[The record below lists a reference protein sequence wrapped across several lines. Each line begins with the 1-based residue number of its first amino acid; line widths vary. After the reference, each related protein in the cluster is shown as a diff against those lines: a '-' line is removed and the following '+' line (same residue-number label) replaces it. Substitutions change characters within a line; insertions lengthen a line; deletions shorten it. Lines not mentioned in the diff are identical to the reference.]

1 MDPIDLS
8 SSRVNLNGPG
18 DWKQWI
24 SIIHKFATAQNVWKY
39 IDPSNAEKP
48 ALSKPEE
55 PTVQQIRPTASDLTD
70 LTAEEFRRLEFLHT
84 QYRTKVQTHR
94 DQQKA
99 LSSIQQHIV
108 KTIGNYY
115 STIADEHDIAKEL
128 ALLKARVQPTDWAHE
143 QEVLERYYAVLKA
156 PNRSKIDT
164 WITSWQRILTEA
176 QKLDLPDIK
185 NLRPTRQF
193 LQAVSSINPA
203 FTDYWINKMEDEAR
217 NKPNWQDSFPDGI
230 KISEIFER
238 SHKAKRATGSKAVF
252 STFQNEGPNQSN
264 NGYNDGDKGSNR
276 RSKPSCLCGKKHYYS
291 ECYYLSKAARPNGWK
306 PNKDIEHK
314 INQKLEDPVLKEKV
328 NRSLERYA
336 GQRPQEPQAV
346 QDHQNS
352 ADVRGTAFAGRHVTQ
367 EAQRSTFATSVY
379 PLKDSFILDSGSD
392 THICNNKDR
401 FVSYEPLTIEE
412 VAYAGDSQLSIL
424 GYGQVHLRL
433 EEGGIFILNEV
444 AHIPAFHTNV
454 ASLDRMINKGYN
466 WNPQTGA
473 VTAKGKIVFHTKRI
487 NRQPVIE
494 FNPVRPQQAPSA
506 FSSSSEPRPEQVQE
520 ATRWHQR
527 LGHLN
532 PEALEQLVRHTTGAR
547 IKGPIRIDCRPCSE
561 AKATRIISRRGPHAK
576 APRPFWRI
584 YIDVFHLHESYN
596 GKKTALLIKDEF
608 TGMIFAYF
616 HTEATQAALL
626 GSLKSFESMI
636 QRQYALGLC
645 RIHRDND
652 PSLRTAYEDWIHQE
666 GIQDEPTAPYTSAQ
680 NGPAERSGGVIATK
694 ARSMQ
699 LGANIPPELWPE
711 TWSAAVYLH
720 NRSPQQS
727 TGWKTPFQQL
737 HQWLQ
742 SKNRDSGYESTSS
755 QPDVTHLKAYGCRAY
770 PMTGKALRNTQ
781 KKDLKTEAH
790 AETGYLV
797 GYDSS
802 NIFRIW
808 IPERSEVRRVRDV
821 TFNEKVFFDPKDHPN
836 NPNSVSTR
844 RQQLQLELPQH
855 IESDTDEEID
865 QIRSADETLP
875 EIIVNTQG
883 LQLTSSS
890 DHTSQEPDEEPD
902 QGHDAYD
909 AYPSPQLTT
918 SSAPPEPANQQLRS
932 QRQRRPARKLLEN
945 EAQKKAGFHIY
956 TRSFFQGREEK
967 LHRRSLPPEPRNWK
981 ELQGHRFEPEFKE
994 AANMEMGSHWS
1005 RGTFKPVPTD
1015 EAQGRPLP
1023 LTWVFK
1029 YKFNK
1034 HGFLTRF
1041 KARLCVRGDL
1051 QQPNDKETYAAT
1063 LAGRTFRVLMAITAK
1078 FDLETRQ
1085 LDAVNAFTNS
1095 LIDEDIYVLF
1105 PDGYSRRGWILKLIR
1120 ALYGLRRSPLL
1131 WQKDLSNT
1139 FKQLGLELCPED
1151 PCVFNNTWLTAFF
1164 FVDDI
1169 VFLYRSR
1176 HQQAADRLIAQ
1187 LRAKYKMNDLGSLQW
1202 FLGIRVI
1209 RDRPNGKL
1217 WLCQDSYI
1225 EKLTTQ
1231 FSIKKSNTFRGN
1243 PLSTNNLQQY
1253 ELQATTNEISMFQQ
1267 KIGGINY
1274 IAVITRPDV
1283 AKAASKLAEFLAN
1296 PSPQHQTIADKVISY
1311 LYATRHLAIQ
1321 FGGTSPSPTTG
1332 PIQVEHSSDL
1342 KIASDAA
1349 FADDQKTR
1357 KSSQGS
1363 IICLFGGPVSWK
1375 AGKQDTV
1382 TTSSTEAELLA
1393 FTHTAKESIA
1403 IQRLFKQLDLKLD
1416 HLPTIECDN
1425 QQTIRLIS
1433 LETPRLKTALKHVD
1447 IHNCWARQA
1456 FKQGHFKIQYTP
1468 TALMLADGLTKP
1480 LPGQK
1485 FDQFVK
1491 QLGLIDI
1498 SPLIEEAQVDS
1509 DLED

>member
-24 SIIHKFATAQNVWKY
+24 SIIHKFATAQNVWEY

-314 INQKLEDPVLKEKV
+314 INQKLEDPVLKEK
-328 NRSLERYA
+328 
-336 GQRPQEPQAV
+336 
-346 QDHQNS
+346 
-352 ADVRGTAFAGRHVTQ
+352 
-367 EAQRSTFATSVY
+367 
-379 PLKDSFILDSGSD
+379 
-392 THICNNKDR
+392 
-401 FVSYEPLTIEE
+401 
-412 VAYAGDSQLSIL
+412 
-424 GYGQVHLRL
+424 
-433 EEGGIFILNEV
+433 
-444 AHIPAFHTNV
+444 
-454 ASLDRMINKGYN
+454 GYN

-473 VTAKGKIVFHTKRI
+473 VTAAKGKIVFHTKRI

-755 QPDVTHLKAYGCRAY
+755 QPDVTHLKAYG
-770 PMTGKALRNTQ
+770 
-781 KKDLKTEAH
+781 
-790 AETGYLV
+790 
-797 GYDSS
+797 
-802 NIFRIW
+802 
-808 IPERSEVRRVRDV
+808 
-821 TFNEKVFFDPKDHPN
+821 
-836 NPNSVSTR
+836 
-844 RQQLQLELPQH
+844 RQQLQLQLPQH

-865 QIRSADETLP
+865 QI
-875 EIIVNTQG
+875 
-883 LQLTSSS
+883 
-890 DHTSQEPDEEPD
+890 
-902 QGHDAYD
+902 
-909 AYPSPQLTT
+909 
-918 SSAPPEPANQQLRS
+918 
-932 QRQRRPARKLLEN
+932 
-945 EAQKKAGFHIY
+945 
-956 TRSFFQGREEK
+956 
-967 LHRRSLPPEPRNWK
+967 SL
-981 ELQGHRFEPEFKE
+981 
-994 AANMEMGSHWS
+994 
-1005 RGTFKPVPTD
+1005 
-1015 EAQGRPLP
+1015 
-1023 LTWVFK
+1023 
-1029 YKFNK
+1029 
-1034 HGFLTRF
+1034 
-1041 KARLCVRGDL
+1041 
-1051 QQPNDKETYAAT
+1051 
-1063 LAGRTFRVLMAITAK
+1063 
-1078 FDLETRQ
+1078 
-1085 LDAVNAFTNS
+1085 
-1095 LIDEDIYVLF
+1095 
-1105 PDGYSRRGWILKLIR
+1105 
-1120 ALYGLRRSPLL
+1120 
-1131 WQKDLSNT
+1131 
-1139 FKQLGLELCPED
+1139 
-1151 PCVFNNTWLTAFF
+1151 
-1164 FVDDI
+1164 
-1169 VFLYRSR
+1169 
-1176 HQQAADRLIAQ
+1176 QAALTIPVKSQMKNQTKDTMLTMPIHRL
-1187 LRAKYKMNDLGSLQW
+1187 S
-1202 FLGIRVI
+1202 
-1209 RDRPNGKL
+1209 
-1217 WLCQDSYI
+1217 
-1225 EKLTTQ
+1225 
-1231 FSIKKSNTFRGN
+1231 
-1243 PLSTNNLQQY
+1243 
-1253 ELQATTNEISMFQQ
+1253 
-1267 KIGGINY
+1267 
-1274 IAVITRPDV
+1274 
-1283 AKAASKLAEFLAN
+1283 
-1296 PSPQHQTIADKVISY
+1296 
-1311 LYATRHLAIQ
+1311 
-1321 FGGTSPSPTTG
+1321 
-1332 PIQVEHSSDL
+1332 
-1342 KIASDAA
+1342 
-1349 FADDQKTR
+1349 
-1357 KSSQGS
+1357 
-1363 IICLFGGPVSWK
+1363 
-1375 AGKQDTV
+1375 
-1382 TTSSTEAELLA
+1382 
-1393 FTHTAKESIA
+1393 
-1403 IQRLFKQLDLKLD
+1403 
-1416 HLPTIECDN
+1416 
-1425 QQTIRLIS
+1425 
-1433 LETPRLKTALKHVD
+1433 
-1447 IHNCWARQA
+1447 
-1456 FKQGHFKIQYTP
+1456 
-1468 TALMLADGLTKP
+1468 
-1480 LPGQK
+1480 
-1485 FDQFVK
+1485 
-1491 QLGLIDI
+1491 
-1498 SPLIEEAQVDS
+1498 
-1509 DLED
+1509 

>member
-1 MDPIDLS
+1 MRNTVKDSSANRDDAVSRKRTSSKDDDAPPAKRRVLTTARREQNRQAQKAYRERQKQERIRLKQEKAQAQASCGQRLRPLLKREELPSRDSSGKQRSMREINLCDEGFLETVDTSVSTPSSQNNSVKKLEPNFPDLYSLAMDPIDLS

-352 ADVRGTAFAGRHVTQ
+352 ADVRGTA
-367 EAQRSTFATSVY
+367 
-379 PLKDSFILDSGSD
+379 
-392 THICNNKDR
+392 
-401 FVSYEPLTIEE
+401 
-412 VAYAGDSQLSIL
+412 QLSIL

-844 RQQLQLELPQH
+844 RQQLQLQLPQH

-1005 RGTFKPVPTD
+1005 RGTFKP
-1015 EAQGRPLP
+1015 
-1023 LTWVFK
+1023 
-1029 YKFNK
+1029 
-1034 HGFLTRF
+1034 
-1041 KARLCVRGDL
+1041 
-1051 QQPNDKETYAAT
+1051 
-1063 LAGRTFRVLMAITAK
+1063 
-1078 FDLETRQ
+1078 

-1187 LRAKYKMNDLGSLQW
+1187 LHPSVIANCGVEHISPFYQPNLSITLDHATLIQAGSNILSTFNNTSIPVHLRPTMAQILIPHHTSLDLIPLPFLRERAIMLSAAMPHVFNNWELKLDIYERGGLTIWRLKHEKGESVRDTYPPWDMKSWEAAPW
-1202 FLGIRVI
+1202 FLKKWCMLMGREYDKMHNQSIGWQVV
-1209 RDRPNGKL
+1209 RDM
-1217 WLCQDSYI
+1217 
-1225 EKLTTQ
+1225 
-1231 FSIKKSNTFRGN
+1231 
-1243 PLSTNNLQQY
+1243 
-1253 ELQATTNEISMFQQ
+1253 ISS
-1267 KIGGINY
+1267 
-1274 IAVITRPDV
+1274 RD
-1283 AKAASKLAEFLAN
+1283 
-1296 PSPQHQTIADKVISY
+1296 
-1311 LYATRHLAIQ
+1311 
-1321 FGGTSPSPTTG
+1321 
-1332 PIQVEHSSDL
+1332 
-1342 KIASDAA
+1342 
-1349 FADDQKTR
+1349 
-1357 KSSQGS
+1357 
-1363 IICLFGGPVSWK
+1363 
-1375 AGKQDTV
+1375 
-1382 TTSSTEAELLA
+1382 
-1393 FTHTAKESIA
+1393 
-1403 IQRLFKQLDLKLD
+1403 IQRL
-1416 HLPTIECDN
+1416 T
-1425 QQTIRLIS
+1425 TS
-1433 LETPRLKTALKHVD
+1433 
-1447 IHNCWARQA
+1447 
-1456 FKQGHFKIQYTP
+1456 
-1468 TALMLADGLTKP
+1468 
-1480 LPGQK
+1480 
-1485 FDQFVK
+1485 
-1491 QLGLIDI
+1491 
-1498 SPLIEEAQVDS
+1498 
-1509 DLED
+1509 

>member
-352 ADVRGTAFAGRHVTQ
+352 ADVRGTA
-367 EAQRSTFATSVY
+367 
-379 PLKDSFILDSGSD
+379 
-392 THICNNKDR
+392 
-401 FVSYEPLTIEE
+401 
-412 VAYAGDSQLSIL
+412 QLSIL

-652 PSLRTAYEDWIHQE
+652 PSLRTA
-666 GIQDEPTAPYTSAQ
+666 
-680 NGPAERSGGVIATK
+680 
-694 ARSMQ
+694 
-699 LGANIPPELWPE
+699 
-711 TWSAAVYLH
+711 
-720 NRSPQQS
+720 
-727 TGWKTPFQQL
+727 
-737 HQWLQ
+737 
-742 SKNRDSGYESTSS
+742 S

-836 NPNSVSTR
+836 NPNS
-844 RQQLQLELPQH
+844 
-855 IESDTDEEID
+855 SDTDEEID

-1005 RGTFKPVPTD
+1005 RGTFKP
-1015 EAQGRPLP
+1015 
-1023 LTWVFK
+1023 
-1029 YKFNK
+1029 
-1034 HGFLTRF
+1034 
-1041 KARLCVRGDL
+1041 
-1051 QQPNDKETYAAT
+1051 
-1063 LAGRTFRVLMAITAK
+1063 

-1164 FVDDI
+1164 F
-1169 VFLYRSR
+1169 
-1176 HQQAADRLIAQ
+1176 
-1187 LRAKYKMNDLGSLQW
+1187 
-1202 FLGIRVI
+1202 
-1209 RDRPNGKL
+1209 
-1217 WLCQDSYI
+1217 
-1225 EKLTTQ
+1225 
-1231 FSIKKSNTFRGN
+1231 
-1243 PLSTNNLQQY
+1243 
-1253 ELQATTNEISMFQQ
+1253 
-1267 KIGGINY
+1267 
-1274 IAVITRPDV
+1274 
-1283 AKAASKLAEFLAN
+1283 
-1296 PSPQHQTIADKVISY
+1296 
-1311 LYATRHLAIQ
+1311 
-1321 FGGTSPSPTTG
+1321 
-1332 PIQVEHSSDL
+1332 
-1342 KIASDAA
+1342 
-1349 FADDQKTR
+1349 
-1357 KSSQGS
+1357 
-1363 IICLFGGPVSWK
+1363 
-1375 AGKQDTV
+1375 
-1382 TTSSTEAELLA
+1382 
-1393 FTHTAKESIA
+1393 
-1403 IQRLFKQLDLKLD
+1403 
-1416 HLPTIECDN
+1416 
-1425 QQTIRLIS
+1425 
-1433 LETPRLKTALKHVD
+1433 
-1447 IHNCWARQA
+1447 
-1456 FKQGHFKIQYTP
+1456 
-1468 TALMLADGLTKP
+1468 
-1480 LPGQK
+1480 
-1485 FDQFVK
+1485 
-1491 QLGLIDI
+1491 
-1498 SPLIEEAQVDS
+1498 
-1509 DLED
+1509 

>member
-276 RSKPSCLCGKKHYYS
+276 R
-291 ECYYLSKAARPNGWK
+291 N
-306 PNKDIEHK
+306 
-314 INQKLEDPVLKEKV
+314 
-328 NRSLERYA
+328 
-336 GQRPQEPQAV
+336 
-346 QDHQNS
+346 
-352 ADVRGTAFAGRHVTQ
+352 
-367 EAQRSTFATSVY
+367 
-379 PLKDSFILDSGSD
+379 
-392 THICNNKDR
+392 
-401 FVSYEPLTIEE
+401 
-412 VAYAGDSQLSIL
+412 
-424 GYGQVHLRL
+424 
-433 EEGGIFILNEV
+433 
-444 AHIPAFHTNV
+444 
-454 ASLDRMINKGYN
+454 RMINKGYN

-532 PEALEQLVRHTTGAR
+532 PEALEQLVRYTTGAR

-711 TWSAAVYLH
+711 TW
-720 NRSPQQS
+720 
-727 TGWKTPFQQL
+727 
-737 HQWLQ
+737 
-742 SKNRDSGYESTSS
+742 
-755 QPDVTHLKAYGCRAY
+755 
-770 PMTGKALRNTQ
+770 
-781 KKDLKTEAH
+781 
-790 AETGYLV
+790 
-797 GYDSS
+797 
-802 NIFRIW
+802 
-808 IPERSEVRRVRDV
+808 
-821 TFNEKVFFDPKDHPN
+821 
-836 NPNSVSTR
+836 
-844 RQQLQLELPQH
+844 RQQLQLQLPQH

-956 TRSFFQGREEK
+956 TRSFFQD
-967 LHRRSLPPEPRNWK
+967 PDIN
-981 ELQGHRFEPEFKE
+981 
-994 AANMEMGSHWS
+994 
-1005 RGTFKPVPTD
+1005 KPQTD
-1015 EAQGRPLP
+1015 
-1023 LTWVFK
+1023 
-1029 YKFNK
+1029 
-1034 HGFLTRF
+1034 
-1041 KARLCVRGDL
+1041 
-1051 QQPNDKETYAAT
+1051 
-1063 LAGRTFRVLMAITAK
+1063 
-1078 FDLETRQ
+1078 
-1085 LDAVNAFTNS
+1085 
-1095 LIDEDIYVLF
+1095 
-1105 PDGYSRRGWILKLIR
+1105 
-1120 ALYGLRRSPLL
+1120 
-1131 WQKDLSNT
+1131 
-1139 FKQLGLELCPED
+1139 
-1151 PCVFNNTWLTAFF
+1151 
-1164 FVDDI
+1164 
-1169 VFLYRSR
+1169 
-1176 HQQAADRLIAQ
+1176 
-1187 LRAKYKMNDLGSLQW
+1187 
-1202 FLGIRVI
+1202 
-1209 RDRPNGKL
+1209 
-1217 WLCQDSYI
+1217 
-1225 EKLTTQ
+1225 
-1231 FSIKKSNTFRGN
+1231 
-1243 PLSTNNLQQY
+1243 
-1253 ELQATTNEISMFQQ
+1253 
-1267 KIGGINY
+1267 
-1274 IAVITRPDV
+1274 
-1283 AKAASKLAEFLAN
+1283 
-1296 PSPQHQTIADKVISY
+1296 
-1311 LYATRHLAIQ
+1311 
-1321 FGGTSPSPTTG
+1321 
-1332 PIQVEHSSDL
+1332 
-1342 KIASDAA
+1342 
-1349 FADDQKTR
+1349 
-1357 KSSQGS
+1357 
-1363 IICLFGGPVSWK
+1363 
-1375 AGKQDTV
+1375 
-1382 TTSSTEAELLA
+1382 
-1393 FTHTAKESIA
+1393 
-1403 IQRLFKQLDLKLD
+1403 
-1416 HLPTIECDN
+1416 
-1425 QQTIRLIS
+1425 
-1433 LETPRLKTALKHVD
+1433 
-1447 IHNCWARQA
+1447 
-1456 FKQGHFKIQYTP
+1456 
-1468 TALMLADGLTKP
+1468 
-1480 LPGQK
+1480 
-1485 FDQFVK
+1485 
-1491 QLGLIDI
+1491 
-1498 SPLIEEAQVDS
+1498 
-1509 DLED
+1509 

>member
-1 MDPIDLS
+1 LLQAEDAASSSTHAVGDEYSDWFRDVHKSDQNILDPISYWYERREEYPRLSQMALDVLSVLPMSADVERLFSTCGRMVRDDRARLDASTIGMTQTVRSWHCGGYIKSTEKLLEDVKVPETDLLAEMS
-8 SSRVNLNGPG
+8 FAEAREATGGRITCTRPFP
-18 DWKQWI
+18 
-24 SIIHKFATAQNVWKY
+24 SIPPKVGLHGRPSILQEAAWMEMEWTASL
-39 IDPSNAEKP
+39 DPSNAEKP

-520 ATRWHQR
+520 AARWHQR

-626 GSLKSFESMI
+626 
-636 QRQYALGLC
+636 
-645 RIHRDND
+645 
-652 PSLRTAYEDWIHQE
+652 
-666 GIQDEPTAPYTSAQ
+666 
-680 NGPAERSGGVIATK
+680 
-694 ARSMQ
+694 
-699 LGANIPPELWPE
+699 
-711 TWSAAVYLH
+711 
-720 NRSPQQS
+720 
-727 TGWKTPFQQL
+727 
-737 HQWLQ
+737 
-742 SKNRDSGYESTSS
+742 
-755 QPDVTHLKAYGCRAY
+755 
-770 PMTGKALRNTQ
+770 
-781 KKDLKTEAH
+781 
-790 AETGYLV
+790 AETQTTQRNQLVDQRPTQPTQWRTLLVSCPTQYYL
-797 GYDSS
+797 
-802 NIFRIW
+802 
-808 IPERSEVRRVRDV
+808 
-821 TFNEKVFFDPKDHPN
+821 
-836 NPNSVSTR
+836 
-844 RQQLQLELPQH
+844 
-855 IESDTDEEID
+855 EID
-865 QIRSADETLP
+865 
-875 EIIVNTQG
+875 
-883 LQLTSSS
+883 
-890 DHTSQEPDEEPD
+890 
-902 QGHDAYD
+902 
-909 AYPSPQLTT
+909 
-918 SSAPPEPANQQLRS
+918 
-932 QRQRRPARKLLEN
+932 
-945 EAQKKAGFHIY
+945 
-956 TRSFFQGREEK
+956 
-967 LHRRSLPPEPRNWK
+967 
-981 ELQGHRFEPEFKE
+981 
-994 AANMEMGSHWS
+994 GS
-1005 RGTFKPVPTD
+1005 R
-1015 EAQGRPLP
+1015 
-1023 LTWVFK
+1023 
-1029 YKFNK
+1029 
-1034 HGFLTRF
+1034 
-1041 KARLCVRGDL
+1041 
-1051 QQPNDKETYAAT
+1051 
-1063 LAGRTFRVLMAITAK
+1063 
-1078 FDLETRQ
+1078 
-1085 LDAVNAFTNS
+1085 
-1095 LIDEDIYVLF
+1095 
-1105 PDGYSRRGWILKLIR
+1105 
-1120 ALYGLRRSPLL
+1120 
-1131 WQKDLSNT
+1131 
-1139 FKQLGLELCPED
+1139 
-1151 PCVFNNTWLTAFF
+1151 
-1164 FVDDI
+1164 
-1169 VFLYRSR
+1169 
-1176 HQQAADRLIAQ
+1176 
-1187 LRAKYKMNDLGSLQW
+1187 
-1202 FLGIRVI
+1202 
-1209 RDRPNGKL
+1209 
-1217 WLCQDSYI
+1217 
-1225 EKLTTQ
+1225 
-1231 FSIKKSNTFRGN
+1231 
-1243 PLSTNNLQQY
+1243 
-1253 ELQATTNEISMFQQ
+1253 
-1267 KIGGINY
+1267 
-1274 IAVITRPDV
+1274 
-1283 AKAASKLAEFLAN
+1283 
-1296 PSPQHQTIADKVISY
+1296 
-1311 LYATRHLAIQ
+1311 
-1321 FGGTSPSPTTG
+1321 
-1332 PIQVEHSSDL
+1332 
-1342 KIASDAA
+1342 
-1349 FADDQKTR
+1349 
-1357 KSSQGS
+1357 
-1363 IICLFGGPVSWK
+1363 
-1375 AGKQDTV
+1375 
-1382 TTSSTEAELLA
+1382 
-1393 FTHTAKESIA
+1393 
-1403 IQRLFKQLDLKLD
+1403 
-1416 HLPTIECDN
+1416 
-1425 QQTIRLIS
+1425 
-1433 LETPRLKTALKHVD
+1433 
-1447 IHNCWARQA
+1447 
-1456 FKQGHFKIQYTP
+1456 
-1468 TALMLADGLTKP
+1468 
-1480 LPGQK
+1480 
-1485 FDQFVK
+1485 
-1491 QLGLIDI
+1491 
-1498 SPLIEEAQVDS
+1498 
-1509 DLED
+1509 

>member
-314 INQKLEDPVLKEKV
+314 INQKLEDPVLKEK
-328 NRSLERYA
+328 
-336 GQRPQEPQAV
+336 
-346 QDHQNS
+346 
-352 ADVRGTAFAGRHVTQ
+352 
-367 EAQRSTFATSVY
+367 
-379 PLKDSFILDSGSD
+379 
-392 THICNNKDR
+392 
-401 FVSYEPLTIEE
+401 
-412 VAYAGDSQLSIL
+412 
-424 GYGQVHLRL
+424 
-433 EEGGIFILNEV
+433 
-444 AHIPAFHTNV
+444 
-454 ASLDRMINKGYN
+454 GYN

-636 QRQYALGLC
+636 QRHSHNTLRVTPTKRSTRSGQQTKHYLKSSSTHKGSSLQAALTIPVKSQMKNQTKDTMLTMP
-645 RIHRDND
+645 IHR
-652 PSLRTAYEDWIHQE
+652 
-666 GIQDEPTAPYTSAQ
+666 
-680 NGPAERSGGVIATK
+680 
-694 ARSMQ
+694 
-699 LGANIPPELWPE
+699 
-711 TWSAAVYLH
+711 
-720 NRSPQQS
+720 
-727 TGWKTPFQQL
+727 
-737 HQWLQ
+737 
-742 SKNRDSGYESTSS
+742 
-755 QPDVTHLKAYGCRAY
+755 
-770 PMTGKALRNTQ
+770 
-781 KKDLKTEAH
+781 
-790 AETGYLV
+790 
-797 GYDSS
+797 
-802 NIFRIW
+802 
-808 IPERSEVRRVRDV
+808 
-821 TFNEKVFFDPKDHPN
+821 
-836 NPNSVSTR
+836 
-844 RQQLQLELPQH
+844 
-855 IESDTDEEID
+855 
-865 QIRSADETLP
+865 
-875 EIIVNTQG
+875 
-883 LQLTSSS
+883 
-890 DHTSQEPDEEPD
+890 
-902 QGHDAYD
+902 
-909 AYPSPQLTT
+909 
-918 SSAPPEPANQQLRS
+918 
-932 QRQRRPARKLLEN
+932 
-945 EAQKKAGFHIY
+945 
-956 TRSFFQGREEK
+956 
-967 LHRRSLPPEPRNWK
+967 
-981 ELQGHRFEPEFKE
+981 
-994 AANMEMGSHWS
+994 
-1005 RGTFKPVPTD
+1005 
-1015 EAQGRPLP
+1015 
-1023 LTWVFK
+1023 
-1029 YKFNK
+1029 
-1034 HGFLTRF
+1034 
-1041 KARLCVRGDL
+1041 
-1051 QQPNDKETYAAT
+1051 
-1063 LAGRTFRVLMAITAK
+1063 
-1078 FDLETRQ
+1078 
-1085 LDAVNAFTNS
+1085 
-1095 LIDEDIYVLF
+1095 
-1105 PDGYSRRGWILKLIR
+1105 
-1120 ALYGLRRSPLL
+1120 
-1131 WQKDLSNT
+1131 LS
-1139 FKQLGLELCPED
+1139 
-1151 PCVFNNTWLTAFF
+1151 
-1164 FVDDI
+1164 
-1169 VFLYRSR
+1169 
-1176 HQQAADRLIAQ
+1176 
-1187 LRAKYKMNDLGSLQW
+1187 
-1202 FLGIRVI
+1202 
-1209 RDRPNGKL
+1209 
-1217 WLCQDSYI
+1217 
-1225 EKLTTQ
+1225 
-1231 FSIKKSNTFRGN
+1231 
-1243 PLSTNNLQQY
+1243 
-1253 ELQATTNEISMFQQ
+1253 
-1267 KIGGINY
+1267 
-1274 IAVITRPDV
+1274 
-1283 AKAASKLAEFLAN
+1283 
-1296 PSPQHQTIADKVISY
+1296 
-1311 LYATRHLAIQ
+1311 
-1321 FGGTSPSPTTG
+1321 
-1332 PIQVEHSSDL
+1332 
-1342 KIASDAA
+1342 
-1349 FADDQKTR
+1349 
-1357 KSSQGS
+1357 
-1363 IICLFGGPVSWK
+1363 
-1375 AGKQDTV
+1375 
-1382 TTSSTEAELLA
+1382 
-1393 FTHTAKESIA
+1393 
-1403 IQRLFKQLDLKLD
+1403 
-1416 HLPTIECDN
+1416 
-1425 QQTIRLIS
+1425 
-1433 LETPRLKTALKHVD
+1433 
-1447 IHNCWARQA
+1447 
-1456 FKQGHFKIQYTP
+1456 
-1468 TALMLADGLTKP
+1468 
-1480 LPGQK
+1480 
-1485 FDQFVK
+1485 
-1491 QLGLIDI
+1491 
-1498 SPLIEEAQVDS
+1498 
-1509 DLED
+1509 

>member
-352 ADVRGTAFAGRHVTQ
+352 ADVRGTA
-367 EAQRSTFATSVY
+367 
-379 PLKDSFILDSGSD
+379 
-392 THICNNKDR
+392 
-401 FVSYEPLTIEE
+401 
-412 VAYAGDSQLSIL
+412 QLSIL

-666 GIQDEPTAPYTSAQ
+666 GIQDEPT
-680 NGPAERSGGVIATK
+680 
-694 ARSMQ
+694 
-699 LGANIPPELWPE
+699 
-711 TWSAAVYLH
+711 
-720 NRSPQQS
+720 
-727 TGWKTPFQQL
+727 L

-844 RQQLQLELPQH
+844 RQQLQLQLPQH

-1005 RGTFKPVPTD
+1005 RGTFKP
-1015 EAQGRPLP
+1015 
-1023 LTWVFK
+1023 
-1029 YKFNK
+1029 
-1034 HGFLTRF
+1034 
-1041 KARLCVRGDL
+1041 
-1051 QQPNDKETYAAT
+1051 
-1063 LAGRTFRVLMAITAK
+1063 

-1164 FVDDI
+1164 FTD
-1169 VFLYRSR
+1169 
-1176 HQQAADRLIAQ
+1176 
-1187 LRAKYKMNDLGSLQW
+1187 
-1202 FLGIRVI
+1202 
-1209 RDRPNGKL
+1209 
-1217 WLCQDSYI
+1217 
-1225 EKLTTQ
+1225 
-1231 FSIKKSNTFRGN
+1231 
-1243 PLSTNNLQQY
+1243 
-1253 ELQATTNEISMFQQ
+1253 
-1267 KIGGINY
+1267 
-1274 IAVITRPDV
+1274 
-1283 AKAASKLAEFLAN
+1283 
-1296 PSPQHQTIADKVISY
+1296 
-1311 LYATRHLAIQ
+1311 
-1321 FGGTSPSPTTG
+1321 
-1332 PIQVEHSSDL
+1332 
-1342 KIASDAA
+1342 
-1349 FADDQKTR
+1349 
-1357 KSSQGS
+1357 
-1363 IICLFGGPVSWK
+1363 
-1375 AGKQDTV
+1375 
-1382 TTSSTEAELLA
+1382 
-1393 FTHTAKESIA
+1393 
-1403 IQRLFKQLDLKLD
+1403 
-1416 HLPTIECDN
+1416 
-1425 QQTIRLIS
+1425 
-1433 LETPRLKTALKHVD
+1433 
-1447 IHNCWARQA
+1447 
-1456 FKQGHFKIQYTP
+1456 
-1468 TALMLADGLTKP
+1468 
-1480 LPGQK
+1480 
-1485 FDQFVK
+1485 
-1491 QLGLIDI
+1491 
-1498 SPLIEEAQVDS
+1498 
-1509 DLED
+1509 

>member
-1 MDPIDLS
+1 
-8 SSRVNLNGPG
+8 
-18 DWKQWI
+18 
-24 SIIHKFATAQNVWKY
+24 
-39 IDPSNAEKP
+39 
-48 ALSKPEE
+48 
-55 PTVQQIRPTASDLTD
+55 
-70 LTAEEFRRLEFLHT
+70 
-84 QYRTKVQTHR
+84 
-94 DQQKA
+94 
-99 LSSIQQHIV
+99 
-108 KTIGNYY
+108 
-115 STIADEHDIAKEL
+115 
-128 ALLKARVQPTDWAHE
+128 
-143 QEVLERYYAVLKA
+143 
-156 PNRSKIDT
+156 
-164 WITSWQRILTEA
+164 
-176 QKLDLPDIK
+176 
-185 NLRPTRQF
+185 
-193 LQAVSSINPA
+193 
-203 FTDYWINKMEDEAR
+203 MEDEAR

-252 STFQNEGPNQSN
+252 STFQDEGPNQSN

-314 INQKLEDPVLKEKV
+314 INQKPEDPVLKEKV

-454 ASLDRMINKGYN
+454 ASLDRMISKGYN

-494 FNPVRPQQAPSA
+494 FNQIRPQQASSA

-608 TGMIFAYF
+608 TGMIVAYF

-652 PSLRTAYEDWIHQE
+652 PSLRTAYEEWIHQE
-666 GIQDEPTAPYTSAQ
+666 GIQDEPTAPYTSAR

-720 NRSPQQS
+720 NRSPQQP
-727 TGWKTPFQQL
+727 TGWRTPFQKL

-865 QIRSADETLP
+865 QIKSADETLP
-875 EIIVNTQG
+875 
-883 LQLTSSS
+883 SSS
-890 DHTSQEPDEEPD
+890 THK
-902 QGHDAYD
+902 G
-909 AYPSPQLTT
+909 
-918 SSAPPEPANQQLRS
+918 SSL
-932 QRQRRPARKLLEN
+932 
-945 EAQKKAGFHIY
+945 
-956 TRSFFQGREEK
+956 
-967 LHRRSLPPEPRNWK
+967 
-981 ELQGHRFEPEFKE
+981 
-994 AANMEMGSHWS
+994 
-1005 RGTFKPVPTD
+1005 
-1015 EAQGRPLP
+1015 
-1023 LTWVFK
+1023 
-1029 YKFNK
+1029 
-1034 HGFLTRF
+1034 
-1041 KARLCVRGDL
+1041 
-1051 QQPNDKETYAAT
+1051 
-1063 LAGRTFRVLMAITAK
+1063 
-1078 FDLETRQ
+1078 
-1085 LDAVNAFTNS
+1085 
-1095 LIDEDIYVLF
+1095 
-1105 PDGYSRRGWILKLIR
+1105 
-1120 ALYGLRRSPLL
+1120 
-1131 WQKDLSNT
+1131 
-1139 FKQLGLELCPED
+1139 
-1151 PCVFNNTWLTAFF
+1151 
-1164 FVDDI
+1164 
-1169 VFLYRSR
+1169 
-1176 HQQAADRLIAQ
+1176 QAALTIPVKSQMKNQTKDTMLTMPIHRL
-1187 LRAKYKMNDLGSLQW
+1187 S
-1202 FLGIRVI
+1202 
-1209 RDRPNGKL
+1209 
-1217 WLCQDSYI
+1217 
-1225 EKLTTQ
+1225 
-1231 FSIKKSNTFRGN
+1231 
-1243 PLSTNNLQQY
+1243 
-1253 ELQATTNEISMFQQ
+1253 
-1267 KIGGINY
+1267 
-1274 IAVITRPDV
+1274 
-1283 AKAASKLAEFLAN
+1283 
-1296 PSPQHQTIADKVISY
+1296 
-1311 LYATRHLAIQ
+1311 
-1321 FGGTSPSPTTG
+1321 
-1332 PIQVEHSSDL
+1332 
-1342 KIASDAA
+1342 
-1349 FADDQKTR
+1349 
-1357 KSSQGS
+1357 
-1363 IICLFGGPVSWK
+1363 
-1375 AGKQDTV
+1375 
-1382 TTSSTEAELLA
+1382 
-1393 FTHTAKESIA
+1393 
-1403 IQRLFKQLDLKLD
+1403 
-1416 HLPTIECDN
+1416 
-1425 QQTIRLIS
+1425 
-1433 LETPRLKTALKHVD
+1433 
-1447 IHNCWARQA
+1447 
-1456 FKQGHFKIQYTP
+1456 
-1468 TALMLADGLTKP
+1468 
-1480 LPGQK
+1480 
-1485 FDQFVK
+1485 
-1491 QLGLIDI
+1491 
-1498 SPLIEEAQVDS
+1498 
-1509 DLED
+1509 

>member
-276 RSKPSCLCGKKHYYS
+276 R
-291 ECYYLSKAARPNGWK
+291 N
-306 PNKDIEHK
+306 
-314 INQKLEDPVLKEKV
+314 
-328 NRSLERYA
+328 
-336 GQRPQEPQAV
+336 
-346 QDHQNS
+346 
-352 ADVRGTAFAGRHVTQ
+352 
-367 EAQRSTFATSVY
+367 
-379 PLKDSFILDSGSD
+379 
-392 THICNNKDR
+392 
-401 FVSYEPLTIEE
+401 
-412 VAYAGDSQLSIL
+412 
-424 GYGQVHLRL
+424 
-433 EEGGIFILNEV
+433 
-444 AHIPAFHTNV
+444 
-454 ASLDRMINKGYN
+454 RMINKGYN

-680 NGPAERSGGVIATK
+680 NGPAERSGGGDSNQGSLNAAWSKHSAGTM
-694 ARSMQ
+694 ARD
-699 LGANIPPELWPE
+699 L
-711 TWSAAVYLH
+711 
-720 NRSPQQS
+720 S

-844 RQQLQLELPQH
+844 RQQLQLQLPQH

-1005 RGTFKPVPTD
+1005 RGTFKP
-1015 EAQGRPLP
+1015 
-1023 LTWVFK
+1023 
-1029 YKFNK
+1029 
-1034 HGFLTRF
+1034 
-1041 KARLCVRGDL
+1041 
-1051 QQPNDKETYAAT
+1051 
-1063 LAGRTFRVLMAITAK
+1063 
-1078 FDLETRQ
+1078 

-1187 LRAKYKMNDLGSLQW
+1187 L
-1202 FLGIRVI
+1202 
-1209 RDRPNGKL
+1209 
-1217 WLCQDSYI
+1217 
-1225 EKLTTQ
+1225 
-1231 FSIKKSNTFRGN
+1231 
-1243 PLSTNNLQQY
+1243 
-1253 ELQATTNEISMFQQ
+1253 
-1267 KIGGINY
+1267 
-1274 IAVITRPDV
+1274 
-1283 AKAASKLAEFLAN
+1283 
-1296 PSPQHQTIADKVISY
+1296 
-1311 LYATRHLAIQ
+1311 
-1321 FGGTSPSPTTG
+1321 
-1332 PIQVEHSSDL
+1332 
-1342 KIASDAA
+1342 
-1349 FADDQKTR
+1349 
-1357 KSSQGS
+1357 
-1363 IICLFGGPVSWK
+1363 
-1375 AGKQDTV
+1375 
-1382 TTSSTEAELLA
+1382 
-1393 FTHTAKESIA
+1393 
-1403 IQRLFKQLDLKLD
+1403 
-1416 HLPTIECDN
+1416 
-1425 QQTIRLIS
+1425 
-1433 LETPRLKTALKHVD
+1433 
-1447 IHNCWARQA
+1447 
-1456 FKQGHFKIQYTP
+1456 
-1468 TALMLADGLTKP
+1468 
-1480 LPGQK
+1480 
-1485 FDQFVK
+1485 
-1491 QLGLIDI
+1491 
-1498 SPLIEEAQVDS
+1498 
-1509 DLED
+1509 

>member
-276 RSKPSCLCGKKHYYS
+276 R
-291 ECYYLSKAARPNGWK
+291 N
-306 PNKDIEHK
+306 
-314 INQKLEDPVLKEKV
+314 
-328 NRSLERYA
+328 
-336 GQRPQEPQAV
+336 
-346 QDHQNS
+346 
-352 ADVRGTAFAGRHVTQ
+352 
-367 EAQRSTFATSVY
+367 
-379 PLKDSFILDSGSD
+379 
-392 THICNNKDR
+392 
-401 FVSYEPLTIEE
+401 
-412 VAYAGDSQLSIL
+412 SQLSIL

-680 NGPAERSGGVIATK
+680 NGPAERSGGVMATK

-844 RQQLQLELPQH
+844 RQQLQLQLPQH

-1005 RGTFKPVPTD
+1005 RGTFKP
-1015 EAQGRPLP
+1015 
-1023 LTWVFK
+1023 
-1029 YKFNK
+1029 
-1034 HGFLTRF
+1034 
-1041 KARLCVRGDL
+1041 
-1051 QQPNDKETYAAT
+1051 
-1063 LAGRTFRVLMAITAK
+1063 

-1164 FVDDI
+1164 F
-1169 VFLYRSR
+1169 
-1176 HQQAADRLIAQ
+1176 
-1187 LRAKYKMNDLGSLQW
+1187 
-1202 FLGIRVI
+1202 
-1209 RDRPNGKL
+1209 
-1217 WLCQDSYI
+1217 
-1225 EKLTTQ
+1225 
-1231 FSIKKSNTFRGN
+1231 
-1243 PLSTNNLQQY
+1243 
-1253 ELQATTNEISMFQQ
+1253 
-1267 KIGGINY
+1267 
-1274 IAVITRPDV
+1274 
-1283 AKAASKLAEFLAN
+1283 
-1296 PSPQHQTIADKVISY
+1296 
-1311 LYATRHLAIQ
+1311 
-1321 FGGTSPSPTTG
+1321 
-1332 PIQVEHSSDL
+1332 
-1342 KIASDAA
+1342 
-1349 FADDQKTR
+1349 
-1357 KSSQGS
+1357 
-1363 IICLFGGPVSWK
+1363 
-1375 AGKQDTV
+1375 
-1382 TTSSTEAELLA
+1382 
-1393 FTHTAKESIA
+1393 
-1403 IQRLFKQLDLKLD
+1403 
-1416 HLPTIECDN
+1416 
-1425 QQTIRLIS
+1425 
-1433 LETPRLKTALKHVD
+1433 
-1447 IHNCWARQA
+1447 
-1456 FKQGHFKIQYTP
+1456 
-1468 TALMLADGLTKP
+1468 
-1480 LPGQK
+1480 
-1485 FDQFVK
+1485 
-1491 QLGLIDI
+1491 
-1498 SPLIEEAQVDS
+1498 
-1509 DLED
+1509 

>member
-473 VTAKGKIVFHTKRI
+473 VTAKGKIIFHTKRI

-636 QRQYALGLC
+636 QRQ
-645 RIHRDND
+645 
-652 PSLRTAYEDWIHQE
+652 
-666 GIQDEPTAPYTSAQ
+666 
-680 NGPAERSGGVIATK
+680 
-694 ARSMQ
+694 
-699 LGANIPPELWPE
+699 
-711 TWSAAVYLH
+711 
-720 NRSPQQS
+720 
-727 TGWKTPFQQL
+727 
-737 HQWLQ
+737 
-742 SKNRDSGYESTSS
+742 
-755 QPDVTHLKAYGCRAY
+755 
-770 PMTGKALRNTQ
+770 
-781 KKDLKTEAH
+781 
-790 AETGYLV
+790 
-797 GYDSS
+797 
-802 NIFRIW
+802 
-808 IPERSEVRRVRDV
+808 
-821 TFNEKVFFDPKDHPN
+821 
-836 NPNSVSTR
+836 
-844 RQQLQLELPQH
+844 RQQLQLQLPQH

-865 QIRSADETLP
+865 QI
-875 EIIVNTQG
+875 
-883 LQLTSSS
+883 
-890 DHTSQEPDEEPD
+890 
-902 QGHDAYD
+902 
-909 AYPSPQLTT
+909 
-918 SSAPPEPANQQLRS
+918 
-932 QRQRRPARKLLEN
+932 
-945 EAQKKAGFHIY
+945 
-956 TRSFFQGREEK
+956 
-967 LHRRSLPPEPRNWK
+967 SL
-981 ELQGHRFEPEFKE
+981 
-994 AANMEMGSHWS
+994 
-1005 RGTFKPVPTD
+1005 
-1015 EAQGRPLP
+1015 
-1023 LTWVFK
+1023 
-1029 YKFNK
+1029 
-1034 HGFLTRF
+1034 
-1041 KARLCVRGDL
+1041 
-1051 QQPNDKETYAAT
+1051 
-1063 LAGRTFRVLMAITAK
+1063 
-1078 FDLETRQ
+1078 
-1085 LDAVNAFTNS
+1085 
-1095 LIDEDIYVLF
+1095 
-1105 PDGYSRRGWILKLIR
+1105 
-1120 ALYGLRRSPLL
+1120 
-1131 WQKDLSNT
+1131 
-1139 FKQLGLELCPED
+1139 
-1151 PCVFNNTWLTAFF
+1151 
-1164 FVDDI
+1164 
-1169 VFLYRSR
+1169 
-1176 HQQAADRLIAQ
+1176 QAALTIPVKSQMKNQTKDTMLTMPIHRL
-1187 LRAKYKMNDLGSLQW
+1187 S
-1202 FLGIRVI
+1202 
-1209 RDRPNGKL
+1209 
-1217 WLCQDSYI
+1217 
-1225 EKLTTQ
+1225 
-1231 FSIKKSNTFRGN
+1231 
-1243 PLSTNNLQQY
+1243 
-1253 ELQATTNEISMFQQ
+1253 
-1267 KIGGINY
+1267 
-1274 IAVITRPDV
+1274 
-1283 AKAASKLAEFLAN
+1283 
-1296 PSPQHQTIADKVISY
+1296 
-1311 LYATRHLAIQ
+1311 
-1321 FGGTSPSPTTG
+1321 
-1332 PIQVEHSSDL
+1332 
-1342 KIASDAA
+1342 
-1349 FADDQKTR
+1349 
-1357 KSSQGS
+1357 
-1363 IICLFGGPVSWK
+1363 
-1375 AGKQDTV
+1375 
-1382 TTSSTEAELLA
+1382 
-1393 FTHTAKESIA
+1393 
-1403 IQRLFKQLDLKLD
+1403 
-1416 HLPTIECDN
+1416 
-1425 QQTIRLIS
+1425 
-1433 LETPRLKTALKHVD
+1433 
-1447 IHNCWARQA
+1447 
-1456 FKQGHFKIQYTP
+1456 
-1468 TALMLADGLTKP
+1468 
-1480 LPGQK
+1480 
-1485 FDQFVK
+1485 
-1491 QLGLIDI
+1491 
-1498 SPLIEEAQVDS
+1498 
-1509 DLED
+1509 

>member
-24 SIIHKFATAQNVWKY
+24 SIIHKFATAQNVWEY

-193 LQAVSSINPA
+193 LQAVSSIDPA

-238 SHKAKRATGSKAVF
+238 LHKAKRATGSKAVF
-252 STFQNEGPNQSN
+252 STFQDEGPNQSN

-336 GQRPQEPQAV
+336 GQRPQEPQTV

-494 FNPVRPQQAPSA
+494 FNQIRPQQAPSA

-561 AKATRIISRRGPHAK
+561 AKATRIIS
-576 APRPFWRI
+576 
-584 YIDVFHLHESYN
+584 
-596 GKKTALLIKDEF
+596 
-608 TGMIFAYF
+608 
-616 HTEATQAALL
+616 
-626 GSLKSFESMI
+626 
-636 QRQYALGLC
+636 
-645 RIHRDND
+645 
-652 PSLRTAYEDWIHQE
+652 
-666 GIQDEPTAPYTSAQ
+666 
-680 NGPAERSGGVIATK
+680 
-694 ARSMQ
+694 
-699 LGANIPPELWPE
+699 
-711 TWSAAVYLH
+711 
-720 NRSPQQS
+720 
-727 TGWKTPFQQL
+727 
-737 HQWLQ
+737 
-742 SKNRDSGYESTSS
+742 
-755 QPDVTHLKAYGCRAY
+755 
-770 PMTGKALRNTQ
+770 
-781 KKDLKTEAH
+781 
-790 AETGYLV
+790 
-797 GYDSS
+797 
-802 NIFRIW
+802 
-808 IPERSEVRRVRDV
+808 
-821 TFNEKVFFDPKDHPN
+821 
-836 NPNSVSTR
+836 
-844 RQQLQLELPQH
+844 
-855 IESDTDEEID
+855 
-865 QIRSADETLP
+865 
-875 EIIVNTQG
+875 
-883 LQLTSSS
+883 
-890 DHTSQEPDEEPD
+890 
-902 QGHDAYD
+902 
-909 AYPSPQLTT
+909 
-918 SSAPPEPANQQLRS
+918 
-932 QRQRRPARKLLEN
+932 QRRPARKLLEN

-994 AANMEMGSHWS
+994 AANIEMGSHWS
-1005 RGTFKPVPTD
+1005 RGTFKPIPTD

-1095 LIDEDIYVLF
+1095 LIDEDIYVQF

-1187 LRAKYKMNDLGSLQW
+1187 LRAKYKMSDLGSLQW

-1321 FGGTSPSPTTG
+1321 FGGISPNPTTG

-1456 FKQGHFKIQYTP
+1456 FKQGHFKIQYTQ

>member
-314 INQKLEDPVLKEKV
+314 INQKLEDPVLKEK
-328 NRSLERYA
+328 
-336 GQRPQEPQAV
+336 
-346 QDHQNS
+346 
-352 ADVRGTAFAGRHVTQ
+352 
-367 EAQRSTFATSVY
+367 
-379 PLKDSFILDSGSD
+379 
-392 THICNNKDR
+392 
-401 FVSYEPLTIEE
+401 
-412 VAYAGDSQLSIL
+412 
-424 GYGQVHLRL
+424 
-433 EEGGIFILNEV
+433 
-444 AHIPAFHTNV
+444 
-454 ASLDRMINKGYN
+454 GYN

-636 QRQYALGLC
+636 QRQ
-645 RIHRDND
+645 
-652 PSLRTAYEDWIHQE
+652 
-666 GIQDEPTAPYTSAQ
+666 
-680 NGPAERSGGVIATK
+680 
-694 ARSMQ
+694 
-699 LGANIPPELWPE
+699 
-711 TWSAAVYLH
+711 
-720 NRSPQQS
+720 
-727 TGWKTPFQQL
+727 
-737 HQWLQ
+737 
-742 SKNRDSGYESTSS
+742 
-755 QPDVTHLKAYGCRAY
+755 
-770 PMTGKALRNTQ
+770 
-781 KKDLKTEAH
+781 
-790 AETGYLV
+790 
-797 GYDSS
+797 
-802 NIFRIW
+802 
-808 IPERSEVRRVRDV
+808 
-821 TFNEKVFFDPKDHPN
+821 
-836 NPNSVSTR
+836 
-844 RQQLQLELPQH
+844 RQQLQLQLPQH

-865 QIRSADETLP
+865 QI
-875 EIIVNTQG
+875 
-883 LQLTSSS
+883 
-890 DHTSQEPDEEPD
+890 
-902 QGHDAYD
+902 
-909 AYPSPQLTT
+909 
-918 SSAPPEPANQQLRS
+918 
-932 QRQRRPARKLLEN
+932 
-945 EAQKKAGFHIY
+945 
-956 TRSFFQGREEK
+956 
-967 LHRRSLPPEPRNWK
+967 SL
-981 ELQGHRFEPEFKE
+981 
-994 AANMEMGSHWS
+994 
-1005 RGTFKPVPTD
+1005 
-1015 EAQGRPLP
+1015 
-1023 LTWVFK
+1023 
-1029 YKFNK
+1029 
-1034 HGFLTRF
+1034 
-1041 KARLCVRGDL
+1041 
-1051 QQPNDKETYAAT
+1051 
-1063 LAGRTFRVLMAITAK
+1063 
-1078 FDLETRQ
+1078 
-1085 LDAVNAFTNS
+1085 
-1095 LIDEDIYVLF
+1095 
-1105 PDGYSRRGWILKLIR
+1105 
-1120 ALYGLRRSPLL
+1120 
-1131 WQKDLSNT
+1131 
-1139 FKQLGLELCPED
+1139 
-1151 PCVFNNTWLTAFF
+1151 
-1164 FVDDI
+1164 
-1169 VFLYRSR
+1169 
-1176 HQQAADRLIAQ
+1176 QAALTIPVKSQMKNQTKDTMLTMPIHRL
-1187 LRAKYKMNDLGSLQW
+1187 S
-1202 FLGIRVI
+1202 
-1209 RDRPNGKL
+1209 
-1217 WLCQDSYI
+1217 
-1225 EKLTTQ
+1225 
-1231 FSIKKSNTFRGN
+1231 
-1243 PLSTNNLQQY
+1243 
-1253 ELQATTNEISMFQQ
+1253 
-1267 KIGGINY
+1267 
-1274 IAVITRPDV
+1274 
-1283 AKAASKLAEFLAN
+1283 
-1296 PSPQHQTIADKVISY
+1296 
-1311 LYATRHLAIQ
+1311 
-1321 FGGTSPSPTTG
+1321 
-1332 PIQVEHSSDL
+1332 
-1342 KIASDAA
+1342 
-1349 FADDQKTR
+1349 
-1357 KSSQGS
+1357 
-1363 IICLFGGPVSWK
+1363 
-1375 AGKQDTV
+1375 
-1382 TTSSTEAELLA
+1382 
-1393 FTHTAKESIA
+1393 
-1403 IQRLFKQLDLKLD
+1403 
-1416 HLPTIECDN
+1416 
-1425 QQTIRLIS
+1425 
-1433 LETPRLKTALKHVD
+1433 
-1447 IHNCWARQA
+1447 
-1456 FKQGHFKIQYTP
+1456 
-1468 TALMLADGLTKP
+1468 
-1480 LPGQK
+1480 
-1485 FDQFVK
+1485 
-1491 QLGLIDI
+1491 
-1498 SPLIEEAQVDS
+1498 
-1509 DLED
+1509 